1 MTFITILTEL
11 DDALRARLQP
21 LARQTRAA
29 WQQRT
34 PREQALLR
42 GGALL
47 LVAVL
52 LWVVAL
58 RPALQTIQTAH
69 RQLPV
74 LGAQAARL
82 GAVIL
87 EAEVLSRGRSGVI
100 PASDTE
106 QALRTSLRAAGL
118 ETVSVLS
125 RSEGGV
131 AKEAQW
137 QVQFTNA
144 PAGRIME
151 WMTDLPFVAQMQ
163 TRRVDLARSNVDGRD
178 RPGQLSGVVVLALT
192 ARETSS

>member
-1 MTFITILTEL
+1 MTFTTMLSEL
-11 DDALRARLQP
+11 DDALRARLEP
-21 LARQTRAA
+21 LARQARAA

-34 PREQALLR
+34 LREQALLR

-58 RPALQTIQTAH
+58 RPALQTVQTA
-69 RQLPV
+69 RQQLPV
-74 LGAQAARL
+74 LQAQTARL

-87 EAEVLSRGRSGVI
+87 EAEALTRGRSGTI

-106 QALRTSLRAAGL
+106 QALQTSLRAAGL

-125 RSEGGV
+125 RSDGVV
-131 AKEAQW
+131 AKETQW
-137 QVQFTNA
+137 QVQFANA

-151 WMTDLPFVAQMQ
+151 WMSNLPFVAQMQ

-178 RPGQLSGVVVLALT
+178 RPGQLSGVVVMALT
-192 ARETSS
+192 PQGKSS